1 MKVFVVYADTY
12 DDSWGCQI
20 SLFGIYDSYER
31 AEAIVEELIKENRL
45 YYQIEELTMNE
56 CKETYLGG
64 YYE

>member
-1 MKVFVVYADTY
+1 MKVFVIYADTY
-12 DDSWGCQI
+12 DGSWGCQI

-31 AEAIVEELIKENRL
+31 AETIVEELIKENRL
-45 YYQIEELTMNE
+45 YYQIKELTMNE

>member
-12 DDSWGCQI
+12 DDLWGCQI